1 MERSKQC
8 KCDVF
13 MMGNI
18 FVVEKEMRQV
28 IADINIK
35 KSLMLTLTS
44 DLPNVV
50 PYCSAFHLNHFLIN
64 A

>member
-1 MERSKQC
+1 
-8 KCDVF
+8 

-18 FVVEKEMRQV
+18 FVVEKEVRQV

-35 KSLMLTLTS
+35 KSVMLTLTS